1 MGEGEKKGTEL
12 VIIPI
17 GEYVKLLDTKTKY
30 NILADHIKMMLAKND
45 QVNHYTYANYC
56 DGLFKAVVGYEE
68 GVRDAEKADA

>member
-1 MGEGEKKGTEL
+1 MEGANKGTEL

-17 GEYVKLLDTKTKY
+17 EQYVELLDTKTKY

-45 QVNHYTYANYC
+45 QVNHYTNANYC
-56 DGLFKAVVGYEE
+56 DGLFKAVVGYKE

>member
-1 MGEGEKKGTEL
+1 MGEANKGTEL

-17 GEYVKLLDTKTKY
+17 EQYVALLDTKTKY

-45 QVNHYTYANYC
+45 QVNHYTNANYC
-56 DGLFKAVVGYEE
+56 DGLFKAVVGYKE

>member
-1 MGEGEKKGTEL
+1 MGEGKKKGTEL

-17 GEYVKLLDTKTKY
+17 EQYIELLDIKTKY
-30 NILADHIKMMLAKND
+30 MILADHIKAMLTRND
-45 QVNHYTYANYC
+45 SVTHYSNANYC